1 MILTGAQSIHKYSHN
16 SSGAPRPG
24 HESDTP
30 DEVFIGVALW
40 RIWIDDS
47 PDGDGDGGGGG
58 DEGEHR
64 SLKKADLVC
73 SVNVNMSAEDG
84 NGQMERATVEQWWL
98 RAVGSLRILDWNL
111 FGDVES

>member
-1 MILTGAQSIHKYSHN
+1 MVLTGAQSIHKYSQN
-16 SSGAPRPG
+16 PSGAARPG

-47 PDGDGDGGGGG
+47 LEGDDGGDGG
-58 DEGEHR
+58 DEGAQKT
-64 SLKKADLVC
+64 LKKADLVC

-84 NGQMERATVEQWWL
+84 NGQMERVTVEEWWL